1 MIEKRL
7 FLPLLID
14 MAHSSNIRLP
24 SLKLLIGFEAAARL
38 GNYSRAAEELCV
50 SQSAVS
56 HQIAQLERHV
66 GQALFRRKGRGV
78 ELTITGRLLFES
90 VAKSFEVIRG
100 GLERIATYLDPD
112 LVTIVCPAPI
122 AHGWLQPRLD
132 LLTARFPALQPI
144 VSVDES
150 YRFVDELDVDIVLT
164 REPLRQG
171 GLREVALL
179 EDALCVVATPALAQQ
194 TLADA
199 GGTGLLCLESDMTA
213 ALAGPYLRQHF
224 STLQKTAIYDDPRLL
239 LDAALRGRG
248 IALVSQLMADEALQ
262 RGALVR
268 LSQFSPIEAGSVW
281 MSGAGGS
288 PRSPLV
294 TQVFDALVE
303 MAA

>member
-1 MIEKRL
+1 MIEKRH
-7 FLPLLID
+7 FLPQFIYMTHD
-14 MAHSSNIRLP
+14 SNARLP
-24 SLKLLIGFEAAARL
+24 SFKLLIGFEAAARL

-90 VAKSFEVIRG
+90 VAKSFEVIHG
-100 GLERIATYLDPD
+100 GLDRIATYLDPD

-132 LLTARFPALQPI
+132 ALTLRFPALQPI

-150 YRFVDELDVDIVLT
+150 YRFVDEMDVDIVFS

-179 EDALCVVATPALAQQ
+179 EDALCVVATPELALRWNAPESR
-194 TLADA
+194 
-199 GGTGLLCLESDMTA
+199 TGLLCLETDMTSP
-213 ALAGPYLRQHF
+213 LVGPYLRQHF
-224 STLQKTAIYDDPRLL
+224 SALQKTAIYDDPRLL
-239 LDAALRGRG
+239 LDATRRGRG
-248 IALVSQLMADEALQ
+248 IALVSQLLAHESLQ
-262 RGALVR
+262 EGALVR
-268 LSQFSPIEAGSVW
+268 LAQFAPLPTGSVW
-281 MSGAGGS
+281 MSGMGGT

-294 TQVFDALVE
+294 AQVFDALLE
-303 MAA
+303 MTV